1 MKAVVVEDSEV
12 MQNMLRETLERLGI
26 ATILVQTPEEG
37 AAAIAKEH
45 PNLVVLDVAVAGGTG
60 MTLLDRLQPEGGEHA
75 SALFRR
81 LQRDEGPGVVVLREN
96 ADRTPDGSLLV
107 RADLVKPFTKQA
119 LLAALEAAVPHDKE
133 VRQAIRTDGAA
144 TLTAANPE
152 VELERR
158 GLSFGESYVF
168 FQEKSKAVHA
178 AVLAYSRA
186 GYGIML
192 VTAGRAKVAR
202 ERFGLDKDAVVFS
215 LSASMQRGSSY
226 PLGTLIDQ
234 AWKFIADVDHPVV
247 AIDDLDNIIEHCGLD
262 RTFEA
267 LHEILA
273 QRREERFT
281 LLVSVDGESLTRKDQ
296 DLLTEM
302 MTLYTEE

>member
-1 MKAVVVEDSEV
+1 
-12 MQNMLRETLERLGI
+12 MQNMLRETLEGLG
-26 ATILVQTPEEG
+26 ATAIFVQTPEEG
-37 AAAIAKEH
+37 VAVIAKEH
-45 PNLVVLDVAVAGGTG
+45 PNLVVLDVAVAGSTG
-60 MTLLDRLQPEGGEHA
+60 MTLLDQLQPEGGEHA

-81 LQRDEGPGVVVLREN
+81 LQRDGGPGVVVLREN
-96 ADRTPDGSLLV
+96 ADRIPDGSLLV
-107 RADLVKPFTKQA
+107 RADLVKPFTEQA
-119 LLAALEAAVPHDKE
+119 LLAALAAAVPHDKAVKRALHAE
-133 VRQAIRTDGAA
+133 DAA
-144 TLTAANPE
+144 TLEAADPE
-152 VELERR
+152 VELQRR

-168 FQEKSKAVHA
+168 FQENSKAIHA

-202 ERFGLDKDAVVFS
+202 ERFGLDKDTVVFS
-215 LSASMQRGSSY
+215 LSAATQRGSGY
-226 PLGTLIDQ
+226 PLGTLIGQ
-234 AWKFIADVDHPVV
+234 ARKFIADVDHPVV

-262 RTFEA
+262 RTFAA

-273 QRREERFT
+273 LRREERFT

-296 DLLTEM
+296 GLLTEM